1 MTATV
6 SLPDSPAMPL
16 TDGGG
21 GSLRRILVPV
31 DSFGNCT
38 SALATG
44 ARLACAIG
52 GELRVVHIRAFDP
65 PLRNAGRFYVESS
78 SDATAVIDRAVTGAW
93 QSGCRA
99 SGVVLDAERSAIART
114 ICKAA
119 SDWKADVIIL
129 ARRPRRAISILLL
142 GSVGHQ
148 VMRLARCPVLA
159 VRPLANAVVP
169 RQPTGTDQP

>member
-1 MTATV
+1 MATTV

-31 DSFGNCT
+31 DSFGRCA

-44 ARLACAIG
+44 AQLACAIG

-65 PLRNAGRFYVESS
+65 PMRSTGRFYVESS
-78 SDATAVIDRAVTGAW
+78 SDATAVIDHAVTGAW
-93 QSGCRA
+93 QVGCRA
-99 SGVVLDAERSAIART
+99 SGIVLEAERSAMART

-119 SDWKADVIIL
+119 SDWQADVIIL

-148 VMRLARCPVLA
+148 IMRLARCPVLA
-159 VRPLANAVVP
+159 VRPVASAVVP
-169 RQPTGTDQP
+169 RQTTGTDQP